1 MILTHVLSSNQN
13 KFEMDVKVVPVR
25 KACTQMLKGA
35 IRQQRY
41 RLKQKYFDPFP
52 LNLVTKT
59 SPVRSMTDDQWN
71 ELVESWKDPPK
82 MVHFFLETNIIL
94 SLPTTLIIVSCTS
107 VLNATLHYILYQLVA
122 SKLDG
127 SNPLLMSQRSCKLP
141 DLHLGNNK
149 IQYICKTKT
158 L

>member
-1 MILTHVLSSNQN
+1 
-13 KFEMDVKVVPVR
+13 MDVKAVPVR

-71 ELVESWKDPPK
+71 ELVESWKDPQE
-82 MVHFFLETNIIL
+82 MVHFFLETNIIS

-107 VLNATLHYILYQLVA
+107 VPNATLHYILY
-122 SKLDG
+122 
-127 SNPLLMSQRSCKLP
+127 
-141 DLHLGNNK
+141 
-149 IQYICKTKT
+149 
-158 L
+158 